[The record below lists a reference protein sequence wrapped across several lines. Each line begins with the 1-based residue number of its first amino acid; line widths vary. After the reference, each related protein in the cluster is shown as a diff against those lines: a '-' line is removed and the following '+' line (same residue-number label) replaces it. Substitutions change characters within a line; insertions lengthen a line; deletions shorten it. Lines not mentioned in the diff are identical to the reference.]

1 MPKIPVSE
9 FSTDG
14 LHRNSIT
21 EDAYQ
26 NTSVS
31 TMLYIG
37 IDPGVAGGLVALG
50 ENGMVTATPMP
61 TTERDIA
68 EWLKERLACCRS
80 NNQIRVF
87 LEQQIPR
94 PTFLGVDSQGRP
106 KRSIL
111 KSTCLLYGHY
121 TMLRGML
128 IAFGLPFQEVLPQA
142 WMKELGIAT
151 GKKKKV
157 ADSQWK
163 DSLRGKAQ
171 QLCPQLPLW
180 SEPRT
185 KGKQLAIADAVL
197 IALFCQR
204 KGGKL

>member
-1 MPKIPVSE
+1 MPKIPNGDPVKPSMADPE
-9 FSTDG
+9 S
-14 LHRNSIT
+14 R
-21 EDAYQ
+21 
-26 NTSVS
+26 
-31 TMLYIG
+31 MLYIG
-37 IDPGVAGGLVALG
+37 IDPGVAGGLVALLPRG
-50 ENGMVTATPMP
+50 DVIATPMP
-61 TTERDIA
+61 QTERDIV
-68 EWLKERLACCRS
+68 EWFKDTMRGVIVPNR
-80 NNQIRVF
+80 QVRVF
-87 LEQQIPR
+87 LEQQTPR
-94 PTFLGVDSQGRP
+94 PTFLGVDRDGKPRQ
-106 KRSIL
+106 SIL

-157 ADSQWK
+157 PDGQWK

-197 IALFCQR
+197 IAVFCQR

>member
-1 MPKIPVSE
+1 MPKIP
-9 FSTDG
+9 
-14 LHRNSIT
+14 NSDPVKPSMANP
-21 EDAYQ
+21 E
-26 NTSVS
+26 SR
-31 TMLYIG
+31 MLYIG
-37 IDPGVAGGLVALG
+37 IDPGVAGGLVALLPSG
-50 ENGMVTATPMP
+50 DVIATPMP
-61 TTERDIA
+61 HTERDIV
-68 EWLKERLACCRS
+68 EWFKDTMGRVIVPNR
-80 NNQIRVF
+80 QVRVF
-87 LEQQIPR
+87 LERQVPR
-94 PTFLGVDSQGRP
+94 PTFFRKNGEPQG
-106 KRSIL
+106 SIL

-157 ADSQWK
+157 PDGQWK

-185 KGKQLAIADAVL
+185 KGKQLAIADAIL
-197 IALFCQR
+197 IATYCQR
-204 KGGKL
+204 KGGVL